1 MNHEIADLLKS
12 AFSGGYAFLFL
23 WLLVLI
29 SDPLT
34 RIDRMLTRL
43 VRWTDA
49 LRRWGPGISPGPVL
63 TRGHRPQC
71 NVSS

>member
-12 AFSGGYAFLFL
+12 AFSGGCAFLFL

-49 LRRWGPGISPGPVL
+49 LRR
-63 TRGHRPQC
+63 
-71 NVSS
+71 

>member
-49 LRRWGPGISPGPVL
+49 LRRWGPFRHASF
-63 TRGHRPQC
+63 R
-71 NVSS
+71 N